1 MHEVTM
7 SAGLY
12 IHVPYCHA
20 KCAYCD
26 FYSTPRQES
35 ADSYVDAL
43 IAEARLRC
51 SELVNPV
58 TTLYI
63 GGGTP
68 SSLGGD
74 RLVSLVSRLG
84 ETIDL
89 CRLEEFTVEVNPE
102 DVDRELVEAM
112 LSAGVNRVS
121 MGVQSLVDDELAG
134 VGRRHSASEAL
145 HAAELL
151 ASAFENFSLDLIFGL
166 PGQTL
171 ESLDYSLER
180 LMETGAP
187 HLSAYLLS
195 YEPGTCLYARLMAGK
210 VVETDEE
217 MAEAMYS
224 LVDSRL
230 TSAGYIHYEISNYAF
245 PGRESRHNSAYWNG
259 TPYLGLGPSAHSF
272 DGDTRRYNPADV
284 KTYIESL
291 QAGYTCC
298 EVDEETIEN
307 KFNDY
312 LITRLR
318 TSAGLSLTDL
328 SHRPY
333 GYLADRLLEPVRRLQ
348 SAGLLEVDGDRITI
362 PKSGWLA
369 SDAILRD
376 LII

>member
-1 MHEVTM
+1 H
-7 SAGLY
+7 
-12 IHVPYCHA
+12 
-20 KCAYCD
+20 
-26 FYSTPRQES
+26 
-35 ADSYVDAL
+35 
-43 IAEARLRC
+43 
-51 SELVNPV
+51 
-58 TTLYI
+58 
-63 GGGTP
+63 
-68 SSLGGD
+68 
-74 RLVSLVSRLG
+74 
-84 ETIDL
+84 
-89 CRLEEFTVEVNPE
+89 
-102 DVDRELVEAM
+102 
-112 LSAGVNRVS
+112 
-121 MGVQSLVDDELAG
+121 
-134 VGRRHSASEAL
+134 
-145 HAAELL
+145 
-151 ASAFENFSLDLIFGL
+151 
-166 PGQTL
+166 
-171 ESLDYSLER
+171 
-180 LMETGAP
+180 
-187 HLSAYLLS
+187 
-195 YEPGTCLYARLMAGK
+195 
-210 VVETDEE
+210 
-217 MAEAMYS
+217 
-224 LVDSRL
+224 VDSRL
-230 TSAGYIHYEISNYAF
+230 TGAGYIHYEISNYAF